1 MKICDLKSETLF
13 EHRFWLQVLGDHSRF
28 ILGALS
34 PQEKGNIQKANY
46 FKNLFDDLLKKVRME
61 LNMEELNKLNSLA
74 YNAACQIR
82 SFKLYIIEEHLIG
95 KIKIN
100 LPPTF
105 INHMVNEVE
114 EYLLILCCIMNKQPY
129 LLNPVHYHK
138 IWLLDGSGHA
148 ASIASSLDM
157 AEQELIKKSMKF
169 RKKFD
174 SLHQKSL
181 EMKGYM
187 RTGLLKFP
195 ALSKLNKDVEVEMTF
210 FKTFLK
216 ELEKLILEKKV
227 LGYLKP
233 LMTDHMY
240 REECY
245 YLSKLS
251 MVSEVKKPECEP
263 DKPRIED

>member
-1 MKICDLKSETLF
+1 LKINDLKSQTLF

-34 PQEKGNIQKANY
+34 PEENSNIQKANY
-46 FKNLFDDLLKKVRME
+46 FKNLFDNLLNNARMDLST
-61 LNMEELNKLNSLA
+61 EELNKLNNLA

-82 SFKLYIIEEHLIG
+82 SFKLYLIKEHLIG

-114 EYLLILCCIMNKQPY
+114 EYLFILYCIMNKQPY

-138 IWLLDGSGHA
+138 LWLLDGSGHA

-157 AEQELIKKSMKF
+157 AEQEFIKKSMKF
-169 RKKFD
+169 RKSFD
-174 SLHQKSL
+174 KLHQKSL
-181 EMKGYM
+181 EIKGYM
-187 RTGLLKFP
+187 RTGLFKFP
-195 ALSKLNKDVEVEMTF
+195 ALSKLNEDAEEEMNTF
-210 FKTFLK
+210 KKFLK
-216 ELEKLILEKKV
+216 DLEKLILEKKL
-227 LGYLKP
+227 LGDLKP

-245 YLSKLS
+245 YLTKLS
-251 MVSEVKKPECEP
+251 MVSEVKKPGCAPE
-263 DKPRIED
+263 KPRIEE